1 MLSRSKQRRWIWV
14 FLCWGMLVITA
25 QAEPTEPAQ
34 TVASESAQAETSTPA
49 PDEITEP
56 AQKLPVNEIK
66 AVPTPEEDYQ
76 AAIKAVE
83 TRDSINAV
91 SLFKR
96 AADAGHKQ
104 AQARYADYLKLGQ
117 LTDEALRYYRI
128 SIKSDPVGQYG
139 LGTMYEEGEGVKR
152 DFGVAR
158 FLFELAAEQ
167 GHQDASFRLAE
178 AYLKGQAGLDLTDRQ
193 SPQALA
199 AIRRAAGHGHLRA
212 FDALEVAYRTGKFG
226 ITADAKQA
234 DVILAITNKM
244 RGIVVKE
251 KKKSA
256 LFKFLKGDPEEKN
269 KKKSNQQNKQ

>member
-1 MLSRSKQRRWIWV
+1 MLSRSKERQWIGTL
-14 FLCWGMLVITA
+14 LCWGILVITA
-25 QAEPTEPAQ
+25 QAEPTEPIQ
-34 TVASESAQAETSTPA
+34 TEASESAQAETSTPA
-49 PDEITEP
+49 PDEITEQ
-56 AQKLPVNEIK
+56 AQKLPVNDIK

-96 AADAGHKQ
+96 AADAGHKL

-117 LTDEALRYYRI
+117 LTDEALKYYRM
-128 SIKSDPVGQYG
+128 SIKGDPVGQYG

-158 FLFELAAEQ
+158 FLFEQAAEQ

-226 ITADAKQA
+226 ITADTKQA

-256 LFKFLKGDPEEKN
+256 LFRFLKGDPEEK
-269 KKKSNQQNKQ
+269 KKKKNNQQNKQ